1 MLLKDIIKQINRL
14 ISNNSSYNLNFE
26 KLEFYIDGAVDHI
39 NETLKTDFKTP
50 REYYEANSVD
60 EIISYHENFIGVL
73 TTPPEA
79 SSVFPEGSIYFLLSK
94 EEGVTSGYYVKHES
108 GDFSL
113 VEDLSDLIKYISF
126 TNTNIFSYVDKYN
139 YTQIPDKYIRSILV
153 YYAAALYLEE
163 EDELENQYAIY
174 KSKADESLAQWQ
186 QLDFSVFDITESN
199 RRFI

>member
-39 NETLKTDFKTP
+39 NQVLNTNFKTP
-50 REYYEANSVD
+50 REYFEDNVIN
-60 EIISYHENFIGVL
+60 EIISYYEGYLGVFSDVP
-73 TTPPEA
+73 TV
-79 SSVFPEGSIYFLLSK
+79 SSVLSEGSVYFLYPGSN
-94 EEGVTSGYYVKHES
+94 ERPSGYYMKLDGE
-108 GDFSL
+108 FK
-113 VEDLSDLIKYISF
+113 LITAIYQMSKYISF
-126 TNTNIFSYVDKYN
+126 SDTNLTSYISKYN

-153 YYAAALYLEE
+153 YHAAALYLEE

-174 KSKADESLAQWQ
+174 KSKADESLAEWQ
-186 QLDFSVFDITESN
+186 RSDFSVFDITESN